1 MKADPKAEAAVA
13 PAAGGKSKL
22 FIMIGAAVLV
32 LGLGGGAGWYFLHG
46 SAEEAPRSA
55 KKEHGEQQE
64 KEEGRASARVPADR
78 AFTVNLQP
86 ENGDQYLQVA
96 FTLQVDGAE
105 QAEVIKTNMA
115 KVRSRV
121 LLLLSGK
128 KAPEINTVEGKQ
140 QLAGEILA
148 VVKQPFAEHGDA
160 GSLGRPVHLVH
171 HPVSRS
177 MADNFL
183 SQEEVDA
190 LLKGVNGDQDDV
202 AAPED
207 TSGVRTYN
215 LATQERIVRGRM
227 PTLEI
232 INERFARYLR
242 VGLFNFLRRS
252 AEVSVGSV
260 RVSKYS
266 EFIRN
271 LVVPTNL
278 NLIHMKPLRGTAL
291 MVFDPGLVFL
301 LVDNLFGGDG
311 RFHTRVE
318 GRDFTQ
324 TEQRIIMRILDIVF
338 EAYAKSWEPVYPIE
352 FEYIRSEMNTQFAN
366 IATPNE
372 VVVSSTFT
380 VELGSVS
387 GQIHFCMPYS
397 MIEPIRDALTSSLQ
411 GEALEVDKRWI
422 RLMTQQ
428 IQVAEVELVAMLGH
442 GKANFD
448 EILNMKVGDVIPI
461 SVPEMLQATVDGV
474 PVMDCS
480 YGVSNGQ
487 YALKVEKLLAN
498 SDTFN
503 K

>member
-1 MKADPKAEAAVA
+1 
-13 PAAGGKSKL
+13 
-22 FIMIGAAVLV
+22 
-32 LGLGGGAGWYFLHG
+32 
-46 SAEEAPRSA
+46 
-55 KKEHGEQQE
+55 
-64 KEEGRASARVPADR
+64 
-78 AFTVNLQP
+78 
-86 ENGDQYLQVA
+86 
-96 FTLQVDGAE
+96 
-105 QAEVIKTNMA
+105 
-115 KVRSRV
+115 
-121 LLLLSGK
+121 
-128 KAPEINTVEGKQ
+128 
-140 QLAGEILA
+140 
-148 VVKQPFAEHGDA
+148 
-160 GSLGRPVHLVH
+160 
-171 HPVSRS
+171 

-190 LLKGVNGDQDDV
+190 LLKGVNGDQDDI
-202 AAPED
+202 AAPEEVA
-207 TSGVRTYN
+207 GVRTYN

-232 INERFARYLR
+232 INERFARLLR

-278 NLIHMKPLRGTAL
+278 NLVHMKPLRGTAL

-318 GRDFTQ
+318 GRDFTA
-324 TEQRIIMRILDIVF
+324 TEQRIILRILDIVF
-338 EAYAKSWEPVYPIE
+338 EAYTKSWEPVFPVE

-372 VVVSSTFT
+372 VVVASTFT
-380 VELGSVS
+380 IELGSVS

-428 IQVAEVELVAMLGH
+428 IQIAEVELVARLGTA
-442 GKANFD
+442 KVSFD
-448 EILNMKVGDVIPI
+448 EILNMRVGDVIPLNI
-461 SVPEMLQATVDGV
+461 PETIEATVDGV
-474 PVMDCS
+474 PVLDCT
-480 YGVSNGQ
+480 YGVLNGQ

-498 SDTFN
+498 SDTLS

>member
-1 MKADPKAEAAVA
+1 
-13 PAAGGKSKL
+13 
-22 FIMIGAAVLV
+22 
-32 LGLGGGAGWYFLHG
+32 
-46 SAEEAPRSA
+46 
-55 KKEHGEQQE
+55 
-64 KEEGRASARVPADR
+64 
-78 AFTVNLQP
+78 
-86 ENGDQYLQVA
+86 
-96 FTLQVDGAE
+96 
-105 QAEVIKTNMA
+105 
-115 KVRSRV
+115 
-121 LLLLSGK
+121 
-128 KAPEINTVEGKQ
+128 
-140 QLAGEILA
+140 
-148 VVKQPFAEHGDA
+148 
-160 GSLGRPVHLVH
+160 
-171 HPVSRS
+171 

-190 LLKGVNGDQDDV
+190 LLKGVNGDQDEA

-232 INERFARYLR
+232 INERFARLLR

-278 NLIHMKPLRGTAL
+278 NLVHMKPLRGTAL

-324 TEQRIIMRILDIVF
+324 TEQRIILRILDIVF
-338 EAYAKSWEPVYPIE
+338 EAYTKSWEPVFPVE

-411 GEALEVDKRWI
+411 GEALEIDKRWI

-428 IQVAEVELVAMLGH
+428 IQVAEVELVATLGH
-442 GKANFD
+442 GRATFD
-448 EILNMKVGDVIPI
+448 EILNMKVGDIIPLT
-461 SVPEMLQATVDGV
+461 VPEQIQATVDGV
-474 PVMDCS
+474 PVMDCT
-480 YGVSNGQ
+480 YGILNGQ

-498 SDTFN
+498 TEI

>member
-1 MKADPKAEAAVA
+1 
-13 PAAGGKSKL
+13 
-22 FIMIGAAVLV
+22 
-32 LGLGGGAGWYFLHG
+32 
-46 SAEEAPRSA
+46 
-55 KKEHGEQQE
+55 
-64 KEEGRASARVPADR
+64 
-78 AFTVNLQP
+78 
-86 ENGDQYLQVA
+86 
-96 FTLQVDGAE
+96 
-105 QAEVIKTNMA
+105 
-115 KVRSRV
+115 
-121 LLLLSGK
+121 
-128 KAPEINTVEGKQ
+128 
-140 QLAGEILA
+140 
-148 VVKQPFAEHGDA
+148 
-160 GSLGRPVHLVH
+160 
-171 HPVSRS
+171 

-190 LLKGVNGDQDDV
+190 LLKGVNGDQDDA
-202 AAPED
+202 AAPEEA
-207 TSGVRTYN
+207 TGVRTYN

-232 INERFARYLR
+232 INERFARLLR

-252 AEVSVGSV
+252 AEISVGSV

-278 NLIHMKPLRGTAL
+278 NLVHMKPLRGTAL

-324 TEQRIIMRILDIVF
+324 TEQRIILRILDIVF
-338 EAYAKSWEPVYPIE
+338 EAYTKSWEPVFPVE

-411 GEALEVDKRWI
+411 GEALEIDKRWI

-428 IQVAEVELVAMLGH
+428 IQIAEVELVATLGT
-442 GKANFD
+442 GRASFD
-448 EILNMKVGDVIPI
+448 DILNFKVGDIIPLNVSPQI
-461 SVPEMLQATVDGV
+461 QATVDGV
-474 PVMDCS
+474 PVMDCT
-480 YGVSNGQ
+480 YGVLNGQ
-487 YALKVEKLLAN
+487 YALKVEKLLA
-498 SDTFN
+498 SAEI